1 MLKKYFSFP
10 TWWFLIIVL
19 LVEMVFNVVLKTNLF
34 NENVLFNSLAEQMTI
49 EEINQISTS
58 FQSNS
63 VLILF
68 ISLFQPLIEIL
79 LIAVAI
85 NIGTLL
91 LHYPLDF
98 KAILRVVTKS
108 FLVFSLARIVFIITL
123 SYMSIRHMDELDF
136 IPQWSLADLIGTKSI
151 PAWALYPLQL
161 ANVFQVLFIF
171 LLAVGLNVLLPRGWS
186 RWLLTVIVTYGIGLF
201 ILVLLIGFLT
211 AL

>member
-1 MLKKYFSFP
+1 
-10 TWWFLIIVL
+10 
-19 LVEMVFNVVLKTNLF
+19 MVFNVVLKTNLF

-123 SYMSIRHMDELDF
+123 SYMSIRHMDELVF

-171 LLAVGLNVLLPRGWS
+171 LLAAGLNVLLPRGWS
-186 RWLLTVIVTYGIGLF
+186 RWLLTVIATYGIGLV

>member
-1 MLKKYFSFP
+1 
-10 TWWFLIIVL
+10 
-19 LVEMVFNVVLKTNLF
+19 
-34 NENVLFNSLAEQMTI
+34 MTI

-171 LLAVGLNVLLPRGWS
+171 LLAAGLNVLLPRGWF
-186 RWLLTVIVTYGIGLF
+186 RWLLTVIVTYGIGLL
-201 ILVLLIGFLT
+201 IVVLLIGFLT